1 MSGLSL
7 DIAKNRVRE
16 PARRRPALPMVALAV
31 LFSLMAL
38 LPLGF
43 IIAIGIETGWETI
56 KALVFRPRVAELL
69 SNTLWL
75 TALAV
80 PLCIVTGVAIAWLTE
95 RTQLAG
101 RGIWSALAVA
111 PLAIPAFVQ
120 SYASGERGAFH
131 AWAFCGRVSLR
142 VSLLPV
148 YLYARGGGAA
158 SSDPTLE
165 DVAASLGTPPWRV
178 FFAWCYR
185 SLSSRFA
192 AVRCWWPCICWRNM
206 ACT

>member
-1 MSGLSL
+1 
-7 DIAKNRVRE
+7 
-16 PARRRPALPMVALAV
+16 MVALAV

-80 PLCIVTGVAIAWLTE
+80 PLCIVTGVAIALTE
-95 RTQLAG
+95 RTLLAG
-101 RGIWSALAVA
+101 RGSGLRWRWPVGH
-111 PLAIPAFVQ
+111 PAFVQ
-120 SYASGERGAFH
+120 SYAGECGAFH

-142 VSLLPV
+142 ASLLPV

-158 SSDPTLE
+158 SSGSN
-165 DVAASLGTPPWRV
+165 A
-178 FFAWCYR
+178 
-185 SLSSRFA
+185 
-192 AVRCWWPCICWRNM
+192 
-206 ACT
+206 

>member
-7 DIAKNRVRE
+7 DIGKNRVQE

-31 LFSLMAL
+31 LFSLLAL

-75 TALAV
+75 TLAV

-101 RGIWSALAVA
+101 RG
-111 PLAIPAFVQ
+111 
-120 SYASGERGAFH
+120 SGPR
-131 AWAFCGRVSLR
+131 
-142 VSLLPV
+142 
-148 YLYARGGGAA
+148 
-158 SSDPTLE
+158 
-165 DVAASLGTPPWRV
+165 WRSPR
-178 FFAWCYR
+178 W
-185 SLSSRFA
+185 RFPRLCKA
-192 AVRCWWPCICWRNM
+192 MPG
-206 ACT
+206 

>member
-1 MSGLSL
+1 
-7 DIAKNRVRE
+7 
-16 PARRRPALPMVALAV
+16 MVALAV

-101 RGIWSALAVA
+101 RG
-111 PLAIPAFVQ
+111 
-120 SYASGERGAFH
+120 SGPH
-131 AWAFCGRVSLR
+131 
-142 VSLLPV
+142 
-148 YLYARGGGAA
+148 
-158 SSDPTLE
+158 
-165 DVAASLGTPPWRV
+165 WRSPR
-178 FFAWCYR
+178 WR
-185 SLSSRFA
+185 SPRLCKA
-192 AVRCWWPCICWRNM
+192 MPG
-206 ACT
+206 

>member
-7 DIAKNRVRE
+7 DIGKNRVRE

-120 SYASGERGAFH
+120 SYA
-131 AWAFCGRVSLR
+131 WVSVVPSMHGLSAG
-142 VSLLPV
+142 VFLSVLAYYPFI
-148 YLYARGGGAA
+148 YM
-158 SSDPTLE
+158 P
-165 DVAASLGTPPWRV
+165 VAAVL
-178 FFAWCYR
+178 R
-185 SLSSRFA
+185 SSGSNA
-192 AVRCWWPCICWRNM
+192 
-206 ACT
+206 

>member
-7 DIAKNRVRE
+7 DIGKNRVQE

-31 LFSLMAL
+31 LFSLLAL

-56 KALVFRPRVAELL
+56 KALVFRPRVADLL

-95 RTQLAG
+95 QIG
-101 RGIWSALAVA
+101 RAHV
-111 PLAIPAFVQ
+111 
-120 SYASGERGAFH
+120 
-131 AWAFCGRVSLR
+131 
-142 VSLLPV
+142 
-148 YLYARGGGAA
+148 
-158 SSDPTLE
+158 
-165 DVAASLGTPPWRV
+165 
-178 FFAWCYR
+178 
-185 SLSSRFA
+185 
-192 AVRCWWPCICWRNM
+192 
-206 ACT
+206 

>member
-7 DIAKNRVRE
+7 DIGKNRVQE

-111 PLAIPAFVQ
+111 RWRSRVCAKLCL
-120 SYASGERGAFH
+120 GERCPVH
-131 AWAFCGRVSLR
+131 ARALRGRVPLGSC
-142 VSLLPV
+142 LLSV
-148 YLYARGGGAA
+148 YLYAGCGGAA
-158 SSDPTLE
+158 SP
-165 DVAASLGTPPWRV
+165 
-178 FFAWCYR
+178 
-185 SLSSRFA
+185 
-192 AVRCWWPCICWRNM
+192 
-206 ACT
+206 

>member
-7 DIAKNRVRE
+7 DIGKNRVQE

-31 LFSLMAL
+31 LFSLLAL

-56 KALVFRPRVAELL
+56 TALVFRPRVAELL

-120 SYASGERGAFH
+120 SYA
-131 AWAFCGRVSLR
+131 WVSVVPSMHGLSAG
-142 VSLLPV
+142 VFLSVLAYYPFI
-148 YLYARGGGAA
+148 YM
-158 SSDPTLE
+158 P
-165 DVAASLGTPPWRV
+165 VAAAALTRRSKMSPRRSAPRRGRS
-178 FFAWCYR
+178 FSAWCYP
-185 SLSSRFA
+185 SSSWLSA
-192 AVRCWWPCICWRNM
+192 AARCWWRCTCWRNM
-206 ACT
+206 VCT

>member
-7 DIAKNRVRE
+7 DIGKNRVRE

-80 PLCIVTGVAIAWLTE
+80 PLCIVTM
-95 RTQLAG
+95 
-101 RGIWSALAVA
+101 
-111 PLAIPAFVQ
+111 
-120 SYASGERGAFH
+120 
-131 AWAFCGRVSLR
+131 
-142 VSLLPV
+142 
-148 YLYARGGGAA
+148 
-158 SSDPTLE
+158 
-165 DVAASLGTPPWRV
+165 WR
-178 FFAWCYR
+178 
-185 SLSSRFA
+185 
-192 AVRCWWPCICWRNM
+192 
-206 ACT
+206 